1 MSDIRALPSDAQLAE
16 ALIPAA
22 LAAGRAILDVR
33 ARTIAVEQKSDS
45 SPVTEADHAAEVIIL
60 ASLAEVA
67 PTVPVIAE
75 ESAEAGHLPDVSGDF
90 FLVDPLDG
98 TKEFI
103 GGGSDFT
110 VNIALVRN
118 GQPVMGIVHTP
129 AVGTVHVGTAEGA
142 WMGRVDGDTVVDRRP
157 IAVRGCAAGDKVDV
171 VASKSHRTPETDVY
185 IAQYPLG
192 DLVSAGSS
200 MKFCLV
206 AEGKADLYPRMGTT
220 MQWDTAAGDAVLRAA
235 GGKVVALDGTPFPY
249 GPTDADGKAAFRN
262 EWFIAAGGMEL
273 KS

>member
-1 MSDIRALPSDAQLAE
+1 MSDFSTLPSDTDLAE

-33 ARTIAVEQKSDS
+33 ARTVTVEQKADL
-45 SPVTEADHAAEVIIL
+45 SPVTEADRAAEVIIL
-60 ASLAEVA
+60 AALAEVA
-67 PTVPVIAE
+67 PEVPVIAE
-75 ESAEAGHLPDVSGDF
+75 ESAEAGHVPDVGGVF

-103 GGGSDFT
+103 SGGSDFT
-110 VNIALVRN
+110 VNIALVRDN
-118 GQPVMGIVHTP
+118 EPVMGIVHTP
-129 AVGTVHVGTAEGA
+129 AAGTIHIGTAEGA
-142 WMGRVDGDTVVDRRP
+142 WTGRVDGDSVVDRRP
-157 IAVRGCAAGDKVDV
+157 IAVRGCADGSKVDV
-171 VASKSHRTPETDVY
+171 VASKSHRTPETDDY
-185 IAQYPLG
+185 IAQYPVG

-206 AEGKADLYPRMGTT
+206 AEGRADLYPRMGTT

-235 GGKVVALDGTPFPY
+235 GGKVVTLNGAPFPY
-249 GPTDADGKAAFRN
+249 GPTGAGGKAAFRN
-262 EWFIAAGGMEL
+262 EWFIAAGPMEL